1 MSYWA
6 VRTLRRIARDLRSF
20 EDGRIPNDAVDGF
33 VLNLKIAYRELLVQ
47 ELLDGLYL
55 EEAGGLIEAA
65 MENLRQLQCEEM
77 NSPQPTLPVVH
88 SGNVG
93 RPRFDL
99 PQCQIT
105 ALVESGF
112 TGVQIAN
119 IVGVSLSTIRRRMAE
134 YGISISSQY
143 SELSDQD
150 LDQLVGSIK
159 EEFPTCGYKQML
171 GHLKAQG
178 YRIQQNRV

>member
-1 MSYWA
+1 MEIGIKRNDSMSCFGRKVTMSYWA

-33 VLNLKIAYRELLVQ
+33 VLNLQFAYRELLVQ
-47 ELLDGLYL
+47 EQLDGLYL

-99 PQCQIT
+99 PQC
-105 ALVESGF
+105 
-112 TGVQIAN
+112 
-119 IVGVSLSTIRRRMAE
+119 
-134 YGISISSQY
+134 
-143 SELSDQD
+143 
-150 LDQLVGSIK
+150 
-159 EEFPTCGYKQML
+159 
-171 GHLKAQG
+171 
-178 YRIQQNRV
+178 